1 MRIKA
6 ASLIL
11 LFFFAGFVGSRLAA
25 EGEQDY
31 PVSWERVDGAGGY
44 RIELQNGRGET
55 LVSKVVGKEALL
67 YTFRLKPGSY
77 RFRVRTLSAAM
88 LDEGVTQWFLVVV
101 EAPAAPQIAAIQ
113 PQELLTD
120 RDQVVT
126 ITGKHFFKTIKAQL
140 IDPSGAKSA
149 LQISKVSLTSM
160 QILIPPLAQAGNYG
174 ILLANGDAFTTF
186 KTKALRVSYEAPV
199 FGSLAPAEIR
209 LGVDQP
215 SFSAQADKLAASAAV
230 VVCSSGSDPSVAA
243 NCLPVTATIGSG
255 RIDVNLD
262 PATAAGDYDLFVIN
276 HLAETPARVGTVKLL
291 PAPASA
297 PPAAAAPEAIAEP
310 VDASPA
316 AVADADPVVAPLPNF
331 QANGA
336 NLAPTQA
343 KPAGQ
348 RFLAGLGWSY
358 GLPLTQW
365 GGIYGPTP
373 ECAFLRLDYFFSPF
387 DRPSS
392 GSSWNFAL
400 GLENR
405 YAGFSNVKDSSLVRS
420 SLASFSFALDPSA
433 TWSIRALSLRARL
446 GGGLA
451 YSSLKASPPAGGS
464 ANISDSFDLLAAGEL
479 GVEFPILPFAR
490 LGLAFD
496 YERLFLTQGMD
507 FLGLSTY
514 AAFDF

>member
-1 MRIKA
+1 M
-6 ASLIL
+6 
-11 LFFFAGFVGSRLAA
+11 
-25 EGEQDY
+25 
-31 PVSWERVDGAGGY
+31 
-44 RIELQNGRGET
+44 T
-55 LVSKVVGKEALL
+55 
-67 YTFRLKPGSY
+67 
-77 RFRVRTLSAAM
+77 
-88 LDEGVTQWFLVVV
+88 
-101 EAPAAPQIAAIQ
+101 
-113 PQELLTD
+113 
-120 RDQVVT
+120 
-126 ITGKHFFKTIKAQL
+126 
-140 IDPSGAKSA
+140 
-149 LQISKVSLTSM
+149 
-160 QILIPPLAQAGNYG
+160 
-174 ILLANGDAFTTF
+174 
-186 KTKALRVSYEAPV
+186 
-199 FGSLAPAEIR
+199 PAEIR

-215 SFSAQADKLAASAAV
+215 SFSAQADKLATSAAV

-262 PATAAGDYDLFVIN
+262 PATAAGDYDVFVIN
-276 HLAETPARVGTVKLL
+276 HLAEAPARVGTVKLL
-291 PAPASA
+291 PALAAAPAPP
-297 PPAAAAPEAIAEP
+297 PPAAVAPEAVAEP
-310 VDASPA
+310 A
-316 AVADADPVVAPLPNF
+316 ALADADPVVAPLPNY
-331 QANGA
+331 QASGA
-336 NLAPTQA
+336 NVGPTQA
-343 KPAGQ
+343 KPAGH

-392 GSSWNFAL
+392 GSCWNFAL
-400 GLENR
+400 GLETR
-405 YAGFSNVKDSSLVRS
+405 YAGFSDVKDSSLVPS

-451 YSSLKASPPAGGS
+451 YSSLKATSPAGGS
-464 ANISDSFDLLAAGEL
+464 ANSSDSFDLLAAGEL

-507 FLGLSTY
+507 LLGISTY